1 MTSGQMSRAYDPAAV
16 ERRIYRNWQD
26 NGYFHAVAQPD
37 RPPYTIIM
45 PPPNVTGEL
54 HLGHALEKAL
64 EDALI
69 RYRRM
74 TGAPTLWLPGT
85 DHAGIATQWVVE
97 RQLQDQGSSRHQVGR
112 ESFIERV
119 WEHVE
124 KSGGIIH
131 EQSRRLG
138 ISADWQRHKFTLEPG
153 PSHAVRTTFVSLYR
167 KGLIYRHERI
177 INRCVRCATALSD
190 LEVDYQ
196 DVDGQLYYIRYPLED
211 DPDKAVTVATTRP
224 ETMLGDTGVAVH
236 PDDPRYDGIRG
247 RNAVLPIMGR
257 AIPVVGDEAID
268 PEFGTGALKVT
279 PAHDP
284 VDFEVG
290 QRHRLDA
297 PNVIGEDGNMT
308 AVAGKYAGVERFE
321 ARRRVV
327 AELESLGALEKVEA
341 HRHSVGHCQRCAT
354 VVEPLISM
362 QWFVNVGSHQQPDS
376 IAGKAYRAVKPDDPA
391 AEPDI
396 RIVPERFTRVYLNWL
411 ENIRDWCISRQLW
424 WGHRIPVWY
433 CAPCAHLT
441 VAMDDP
447 DACESCGSAD
457 IRQDADVLDTWFSSG
472 LWPHSTLGW
481 PEKTGDF
488 DYFYPTTVLETGYD
502 ILFFWVARM
511 IMLGIENTG
520 KAPFNTVYLHGL
532 IRDGSGAKMSKT
544 RGNTMDPLDLLEKY
558 GTDALRFALTTGTA
572 PGNDLRFTEN
582 RLESGRNYANKI
594 WNASRFVI
602 SALESE
608 NTTPVGAPIR
618 TSALESENTT
628 GVGAHSSISALESE
642 NTAGVGAPSRTS
654 ALESENTTGVEA
666 PSPISALESENT
678 AGVGAHSRAPIRAP
692 LQGWNNLQP
701 QHREDRWIISRL
713 DRVTAEVNRALE
725 SFELGDAQQ
734 RLHEFI
740 WNDYCDWY
748 IEMAKIRLRNPAQP
762 SPLPTLAHVLERTLR
777 LLHPF
782 MPFITE
788 EIWQTL
794 LSQLPAETPPAAE
807 TPSDNDELAEPP
819 SSIMIAPYPASGGRI
834 DPAAE
839 EEIALVQQAVRA
851 VRNTRAQLRIP
862 AAQRLEALVEA
873 NGQQT
878 AIEDEAD
885 VIRAMSRIEPLRIVS
900 GSDAPNHPR
909 ESGNPR
915 GVTLVVSPLVVR
927 LPLEGIVDLDAESQR
942 LRSELADCARN
953 LERVEKL
960 VSNPNFRQKARPDV
974 VETEEA
980 RLAEL
985 RDRKQRLDEILE
997 QLER

>member
-1 MTSGQMSRAYDPAAV
+1 MTSGQMSRAYDPADV
-16 ERRIYRNWQD
+16 ERRIYQNWMDQ
-26 NGYFHAVAQPD
+26 GYFHATVPSIEEQNPEEQNPKK
-37 RPPYTIIM
+37 PPYTIIM

-97 RQLQDQGSSRHQVGR
+97 RQLMDEGTTRHEVGR
-112 ESFIERV
+112 DAFVERV

-138 ISADWQRHKFTLEPG
+138 ISADWERHKFTLEPG
-153 PSHAVRTTFVSLYR
+153 PSHAVRTTFVSLYE
-167 KGLIYRHERI
+167 KGLIYRRERI

-196 DVDGQLYYIRYPLED
+196 DVDGQLYHIRYPLED
-211 DPDKAVTVATTRP
+211 AQVAASEGYHPNPPPQGAGDSVTVATTRP

-257 AIPVVGDEAID
+257 VIPVVGDEAID
-268 PEFGTGALKVT
+268 PDFGTGALKVT

-308 AVAGKYAGVERFE
+308 EVAGKYAGVERFE

-327 AELESLGALEKVEA
+327 EELDSLGVLEMVEPL
-341 HRHSVGHCQRCAT
+341 RHSVGHCQRCAT

-362 QWFVNVGSHQQPDS
+362 QWFVNVGSHEQPDS
-376 IAGKAYRAVKPDDPA
+376 IAGKAYRAVT
-391 AEPDI
+391 EGDI

-424 WGHRIPVWY
+424 WGHRIPVWH
-433 CAPCAHLT
+433 CGQCSHLT
-441 VAMDDP
+441 VAMEDP
-447 DACESCGSAD
+447 DACAACGSAD
-457 IRQDADVLDTWFSSG
+457 IRQDPDVLDTWFSSG

-481 PEKTGDF
+481 PEEDPEKNPDF

-544 RGNTMDPLDLLEKY
+544 RGNTMDPLELVEKY

-582 RLESGRNYANKI
+582 RLEAGRNYANKI
-594 WNASRFVI
+594 WNASRFVM
-602 SALESE
+602 SVLDS
-608 NTTPVGAPIR
+608 
-618 TSALESENTT
+618 
-628 GVGAHSSISALESE
+628 HSSESGGTGLE
-642 NTAGVGAPSRTS
+642 
-654 ALESENTTGVEA
+654 
-666 PSPISALESENT
+666 
-678 AGVGAHSRAPIRAP
+678 
-692 LQGWNNLQP
+692 GWSSVKP
-701 QHREDRWIISRL
+701 EHREDRWIVSRL
-713 DRVTAEVNRALE
+713 DRVTADVNRALE
-725 SFELGDAQQ
+725 GFELGDAQQ

-748 IEMAKIRLRNPAQP
+748 IEMAKIRLRNGSEL
-762 SPLPTLAHVLERTLR
+762 SPLPTLAHVLERILR

-788 EIWQTL
+788 EVWQAL
-794 LSQLPAETPPAAE
+794 MARLPAENI
-807 TPSDNDELAEPP
+807 SGHGEP
-819 SSIMIAPYPASGGRI
+819 I
-834 DPAAE
+834 
-839 EEIALVQQAVRA
+839 
-851 VRNTRAQLRIP
+851 
-862 AAQRLEALVEA
+862 
-873 NGQQT
+873 
-878 AIEDEAD
+878 
-885 VIRAMSRIEPLRIVS
+885 SRQ
-900 GSDAPNHPR
+900 HP
-909 ESGNPR
+909 
-915 GVTLVVSPLVVR
+915 
-927 LPLEGIVDLDAESQR
+927 
-942 LRSELADCARN
+942 
-953 LERVEKL
+953 
-960 VSNPNFRQKARPDV
+960 
-974 VETEEA
+974 
-980 RLAEL
+980 
-985 RDRKQRLDEILE
+985 
-997 QLER
+997 

>member
-1 MTSGQMSRAYDPAAV
+1 
-16 ERRIYRNWQD
+16 
-26 NGYFHAVAQPD
+26 
-37 RPPYTIIM
+37 
-45 PPPNVTGEL
+45 
-54 HLGHALEKAL
+54 
-64 EDALI
+64 
-69 RYRRM
+69 
-74 TGAPTLWLPGT
+74 
-85 DHAGIATQWVVE
+85 
-97 RQLQDQGSSRHQVGR
+97 
-112 ESFIERV
+112 
-119 WEHVE
+119 
-124 KSGGIIH
+124 
-131 EQSRRLG
+131 
-138 ISADWQRHKFTLEPG
+138 
-153 PSHAVRTTFVSLYR
+153 
-167 KGLIYRHERI
+167 
-177 INRCVRCATALSD
+177 
-190 LEVDYQ
+190 
-196 DVDGQLYYIRYPLED
+196 
-211 DPDKAVTVATTRP
+211 
-224 ETMLGDTGVAVH
+224 
-236 PDDPRYDGIRG
+236 
-247 RNAVLPIMGR
+247 MGR
-257 AIPVVGDEAID
+257 VIPVVGDEAID

-308 AVAGKYAGVERFE
+308 EVAGKYTGVERFE

-327 AELESLGALEKVEA
+327 EELESLGVLEKVDS

-376 IAGKAYRAVKPDDPA
+376 IAGKAYRAVT
-391 AEPDI
+391 EGDI

-433 CAPCAHLT
+433 CGACIYLT
-441 VAMDDP
+441 VAMEDP
-447 DACESCGSAD
+447 DACEACGSTD
-457 IRQDADVLDTWFSSG
+457 IRQDPDVLDTWFSSG

-481 PEKTGDF
+481 PEETDDF

-544 RGNTMDPLDLLEKY
+544 RGNTMDPLDLVEKY

-582 RLESGRNYANKI
+582 RLEAGRNYANKI

-602 SALESE
+602 SSLSAAST
-608 NTTPVGAPIR
+608 NPDGSSAHPGAPFAHPGSP
-618 TSALESENTT
+618 SARHGSPSARH
-628 GVGAHSSISALESE
+628 GSPSARHGSPSAHPEL
-642 NTAGVGAPSRTS
+642 
-654 ALESENTTGVEA
+654 VE
-666 PSPISALESENT
+666 
-678 AGVGAHSRAPIRAP
+678 
-692 LQGWNNLQP
+692 GWSNVTP
-701 QHREDRWIISRL
+701 EHREDRWIISRL
-713 DRVTAEVNRALE
+713 DRVTADVNRALE

-748 IEMAKIRLRNPAQP
+748 IEMAKIRVRNGSEP
-762 SPLPTLAHVLERTLR
+762 SPLPTLAHVLERILR

-794 LSQLPAETPPAAE
+794 KSELPEEGEAGTE
-807 TPSDNDELAEPP
+807 
-819 SSIMIAPYPASGGRI
+819 SIMIAPYPASGERT
-834 DPAAE
+834 DLAAE

-862 AAQRLEALVEA
+862 AAQHLEALVEA
-873 NGQQT
+873 NGQRA
-878 AIEDEAD
+878 AIEAEAD
-885 VIRAMSRIEPLRIVS
+885 VIRAMSRVEPLRIVEGTSEGDS
-900 GSDAPNHPR
+900 GGA
-909 ESGNPR
+909 

-927 LPLEGIVDLDAESQR
+927 LPLEGVVDLDAEGER

-960 VSNPNFRQKARPDV
+960 VSNPNFREKARPDV

-997 QLER
+997 QLGR

>member
-1 MTSGQMSRAYDPAAV
+1 MTSGPMSRAYDPAAV
-16 ERRIYRNWQD
+16 ERRIYRHWQD
-26 NGYFHAVAQPD
+26 GGYFHAVAQSG
-37 RPPYTIIM
+37 RAPYTIIM

-97 RQLQDQGSSRHQVGR
+97 RQLLDEDTSRHEIGR
-112 ESFIERV
+112 EAFVQRV

-138 ISADWQRHKFTLEPG
+138 ISADWQRHRFTLDDG
-153 PSHAVRTTFVSLYR
+153 PSNAVRTTFVRLYH

-196 DVDGQLYYIRYPLED
+196 DVDGQLYHIRYPLQDE
-211 DPDKAVTVATTRP
+211 PDRAVTVATTRP

-236 PDDPRYDGIRG
+236 PGDPRYDGIRG
-247 RNAVLPIMGR
+247 RNVTLPIMGR

-290 QRHRLDA
+290 QRHRLDS
-297 PNVIGEDGNMT
+297 PNVIGEDGRMT
-308 AVAGKYAGVERFE
+308 EVAGKYAGVERFE

-327 AELESLGALEKVEA
+327 AELYSLGVLEKVEA

-362 QWFVNVGSHQQPDS
+362 QWFVNVGRHTDPGS
-376 IAGKAYRAVKPDDPA
+376 IAGKAWRAVAGGEGA
-391 AEPDI
+391 APEI

-424 WGHRIPVWY
+424 WGHRIPVWH
-433 CAPCAHLT
+433 CAPCGYMT
-441 VAMDDP
+441 VAMEDP
-447 DACESCGSAD
+447 EVCEACGAAE
-457 IRQDADVLDTWFSSG
+457 IRQDPDVLDTWFSSG

-481 PEKTGDF
+481 PEKTADF

-532 IRDGSGAKMSKT
+532 IRDGGGAKMSKT

-582 RLESGRNYANKI
+582 RLEAGRNYANKI
-594 WNASRFVI
+594 WNAARFVI
-602 SALESE
+602 SALEGKPGLEGWSDLPE
-608 NTTPVGAPIR
+608 LRNTEQDHITMPADSHLV
-618 TSALESENTT
+618 
-628 GVGAHSSISALESE
+628 
-642 NTAGVGAPSRTS
+642 
-654 ALESENTTGVEA
+654 
-666 PSPISALESENT
+666 
-678 AGVGAHSRAPIRAP
+678 
-692 LQGWNNLQP
+692 
-701 QHREDRWIISRL
+701 DRWIFHRL
-713 DRVTAEVNRALE
+713 NRVTTEVDSYLKE
-725 SFELGDAQQ
+725 FQLGTAQSAIYQ
-734 RLHEFI
+734 FFWTEF
-740 WNDYCDWY
+740 CDWY
-748 IEMAKIRLRNPAQP
+748 IEMSKVRIRAGDS
-762 SPLPTLAHVLERTLR
+762 SPLRVLAHVLERTLR

-788 EIWQTL
+788 EIWQKL
-794 LSQLPAETPPAAE
+794 LAILPKEGGFPE
-807 TPSDNDELAEPP
+807 
-819 SSIMIAPYPASGGRI
+819 SIMIAPFPTPKDHPYVDANADSEMLTVI
-834 DPAAE
+834 QLIQ
-839 EEIALVQQAVRA
+839 EI
-851 VRNTRAQLRIP
+851 RNVRAQLRIP
-862 AAQRLEALVEA
+862 ASQQLEAMVEP
-873 NGQQT
+873 T
-878 AIEDEAD
+878 DVLRRTIEAQAG
-885 VIRAMSRIEPLRIVS
+885 VIRGMARVEPLRIAS
-900 GSDAPNHPR
+900 GGAGPAADGRA
-909 ESGNPR
+909 
-915 GVTLVVSPLVVR
+915 GVTLIAGPLVVR
-927 LPLEGIVDLDAESQR
+927 LPLEGVVDLDAEAQR
-942 LRSELADCARN
+942 LQAELADCARN
-953 LERVEKL
+953 LERVAKL
-960 VSNPNFRQKARPDV
+960 VANPNFRQKARPDV
-974 VETEEA
+974 VEAEES

-985 RDRKQRLDEILE
+985 RERRQRLDEILQ
-997 QLER
+997 QLGRHTPPPDAV

>member
-1 MTSGQMSRAYDPAAV
+1 MEIVAPMTSGQMSRAYDPAAV
-16 ERRIYRNWQD
+16 ERRIYQGWLD
-26 NGYFHAVAQPD
+26 NGYFHAKRDPS
-37 RPPYTIIM
+37 REPYVIIM

-74 TGAPTLWLPGT
+74 SGTPTLWLPGT

-97 RQLQDQGSSRHQVGR
+97 RQIQEEGTSRHEMGR
-112 ESFIERV
+112 DAFVERV

-138 ISADWQRHKFTLEPG
+138 ISADWERHKFTLEPG
-153 PSHAVRTTFVSLYR
+153 PSHAVRTTFVSLYN

-196 DVDGQLYYIRYPLED
+196 DVDGQLYYIRYPLEE
-211 DPDKAVTVATTRP
+211 DPGMTVTVATTRP

-236 PDDPRYDGIRG
+236 PEDPRYDGIRG
-247 RNAVLPIMGR
+247 RNVVLPIMGR
-257 AIPVVGDEAID
+257 SIPVVGDEAID

-308 AVAGKYAGVERFE
+308 EVAGKYAGVERFE

-327 AELESLGALEKVEA
+327 EELESLGVLEKVEQ

-362 QWFVNVGSHQQPDS
+362 QWFVNIGSHEQPDS
-376 IAGKAYRAVKPDDPA
+376 IAGKAYRAVT
-391 AEPDI
+391 EGDI

-433 CAPCAHLT
+433 CGPCGHLT
-441 VAMDDP
+441 VAMEDP
-447 DACESCGSAD
+447 EACEACGSKD
-457 IRQDADVLDTWFSSG
+457 IRQDPDVLDTWFSSG

-481 PEKTGDF
+481 PEDNPDF
-488 DYFYPTTVLETGYD
+488 DYFYPTSVLETGYD

-532 IRDGSGAKMSKT
+532 IRDASGAKMSKT
-544 RGNTMDPLDLLEKY
+544 RGNTMDPLELVEKY

-582 RLESGRNYANKI
+582 RLEAGRNYANKI
-594 WNASRFVI
+594 WNASRFVM
-602 SALESE
+602 SALEGKEGLEGWSE
-608 NTTPVGAPIR
+608 VKP
-618 TSALESENTT
+618 E
-628 GVGAHSSISALESE
+628 
-642 NTAGVGAPSRTS
+642 
-654 ALESENTTGVEA
+654 
-666 PSPISALESENT
+666 
-678 AGVGAHSRAPIRAP
+678 
-692 LQGWNNLQP
+692 
-701 QHREDRWIISRL
+701 HREDRWIVSRL
-713 DRVTAEVNRALE
+713 DRVTADMNHSME

-748 IEMAKIRLRNPAQP
+748 IEMAKIRLRSGREP
-762 SPLPTLAHVLERTLR
+762 SPLPTLAHVLERILR

-788 EIWQTL
+788 EVWQTL
-794 LSQLPAETPPAAE
+794 KAQLPEEGEIDTE
-807 TPSDNDELAEPP
+807 
-819 SSIMIAPYPASGGRI
+819 SIMIAAYPASGGRL
-834 DPAAE
+834 DREAE
-839 EEIALVQQAVRA
+839 DEIALIQQAVRA

-862 AAQRLEALVEA
+862 AGQHLEALVEA
-873 NGQQT
+873 NGQRV
-878 AIEDEAD
+878 AVEDEAD
-885 VIRAMSRIEPLRIVS
+885 VICVMSRVEPLRIVS
-900 GSDAPNHPR
+900 GASEGESDV
-909 ESGNPR
+909 R

-927 LPLEGIVDLDAESQR
+927 LPLEGVVDLDAEGER
-942 LRSELADCARN
+942 LRSELDDCARN

-960 VSNPNFRQKARPDV
+960 VSNPNFREKARPDV
-974 VETEEA
+974 VETEEN

-985 RDRKQRLDEILE
+985 REKKQRLDEILD
-997 QLER
+997 QLAR

>member
-16 ERRIYRNWQD
+16 ERRIYQNWMD
-26 NGYFHAVAQPD
+26 NGYFHATPVPD
-37 RPPYTIIM
+37 RQPYVIIM

-97 RQLQDQGSSRHQVGR
+97 RQIHDEGVSRHDIGR
-112 ESFIERV
+112 EAFVERV

-138 ISADWQRHKFTLEPG
+138 ISADWERHKFTLEPG
-153 PSHAVRTTFVSLYR
+153 PSRAVRTTFVSLYN
-167 KGLIYRHERI
+167 KGLIYRNERI

-211 DPDKAVTVATTRP
+211 APDRYVTVASTRP

-236 PDDPRYDGIRG
+236 PNDQRYDGIRG
-247 RNAVLPIMGR
+247 RNVVLPIMGR
-257 AIPVVGDEAID
+257 VIPVVGDEVID

-308 AVAGKYAGVERFE
+308 GVAGKYAGVERFE

-327 AELESLGALEKVEA
+327 EELDSLGVLEKVEQ
-341 HRHSVGHCQRCAT
+341 HHHSIGHCQRCAT

-362 QWFVNVGSHQQPDS
+362 QWFVNLGSHEQPDS
-376 IAGKAYRAVKPDDPA
+376 IAGKAYRAVTDG
-391 AEPDI
+391 DI

-433 CAPCAHLT
+433 CGSCVRLT
-441 VAMDDP
+441 VAMEDP
-447 DACESCGSAD
+447 DACEACGSAN
-457 IRQDADVLDTWFSSG
+457 IRQDPDVLDTWFSSG

-481 PEKTGDF
+481 PEDNPDF

-520 KAPFNTVYLHGL
+520 KPPFNTVYLHGL

-544 RGNTMDPLDLLEKY
+544 RGNTMDPLDLVEKY

-582 RLESGRNYANKI
+582 RLEAGRNYANKI
-594 WNASRFVI
+594 WNASRFVM
-602 SALESE
+602 SALESA
-608 NTTPVGAPIR
+608 NGAD
-618 TSALESENTT
+618 A
-628 GVGAHSSISALESE
+628 
-642 NTAGVGAPSRTS
+642 
-654 ALESENTTGVEA
+654 
-666 PSPISALESENT
+666 
-678 AGVGAHSRAPIRAP
+678 GAHSRAPLHSHAP
-692 LQGWNNLQP
+692 LQGWSNVTP
-701 QHREDRWIISRL
+701 EHREDRWIVSRL

-725 SFELGDAQQ
+725 GFELGDAQQ

-748 IEMAKIRLRNPAQP
+748 IEMAKIRLRNGSEP
-762 SPLPTLAHVLERTLR
+762 SPLPTLAHVLERILR

-794 LSQLPAETPPAAE
+794 KSRLPEEGESAAE
-807 TPSDNDELAEPP
+807 
-819 SSIMIAPYPASGGRI
+819 SIMIAPYPASGGRA
-834 DPAAE
+834 DQAAE

-862 AAQRLEALVEA
+862 AGQHLEALVEA
-873 NGQQT
+873 NGQT
-878 AIEDEAD
+878 AAIEDEAD
-885 VIRAMSRIEPLRIVS
+885 VIRAMSRVEPLRIVS
-900 GSDAPNHPR
+900 GG
-909 ESGNPR
+909 SGSEAGAR
-915 GVTLVVSPLVVR
+915 GVALVISPLVVR
-927 LPLEGIVDLDAESQR
+927 LPLEGVVDLDAEGGR
-942 LRSELADCARN
+942 LRSELADCVRN

-960 VSNPNFRQKARPDV
+960 VSNPNFREKARPDV

-985 RDRKQRLDEILE
+985 RERKQRLDEILD
-997 QLER
+997 QLGR

>member
-16 ERRIYRNWQD
+16 ERRIYQNWMD
-26 NGYFHAVAQPD
+26 KGYFHAAPKPGQS
-37 RPPYTIIM
+37 PYTIIM

-74 TGAPTLWLPGT
+74 TGTPTLWLPGT

-97 RQLQDQGSSRHQVGR
+97 RQLLDEGTSRHAVGR
-112 ESFIERV
+112 DAFVERV

-138 ISADWQRHKFTLEPG
+138 ISADWERHKFTLEPG
-153 PSHAVRTTFVSLYR
+153 PSHAVRTTFVSLYE

-196 DVDGQLYYIRYPLED
+196 DVDGQLYHIRYPLED
-211 DPDKAVTVATTRP
+211 DPDKGVTVATTRP

-247 RNAVLPIMGR
+247 RNVVLPIVGR
-257 AIPVVGDEAID
+257 VIPVVGDEAID

-321 ARRRVV
+321 CRRRVV
-327 AELESLGALEKVEA
+327 EELESLGVLEKVEP

-362 QWFVNVGSHQQPDS
+362 QWFVNVGSHEQPNS
-376 IAGKAYRAVKPDDPA
+376 IAGKAYRAVT
-391 AEPDI
+391 EGDI

-433 CAPCAHLT
+433 CGPCGHLT
-441 VAMDDP
+441 VAMEDP
-447 DACESCGSAD
+447 DACEACGSAD
-457 IRQDADVLDTWFSSG
+457 VRQDPDVLDTWFSSG

-481 PEKTGDF
+481 PEETDDF
-488 DYFYPTTVLETGYD
+488 NYFYPTTVLETGYD

-544 RGNTMDPLDLLEKY
+544 RGNTMDPLDLVEKY

-582 RLESGRNYANKI
+582 RLEAGRNYANKI

-602 SALESE
+602 SQLEGSQGLE
-608 NTTPVGAPIR
+608 GWSNVTP
-618 TSALESENTT
+618 E
-628 GVGAHSSISALESE
+628 
-642 NTAGVGAPSRTS
+642 
-654 ALESENTTGVEA
+654 
-666 PSPISALESENT
+666 
-678 AGVGAHSRAPIRAP
+678 
-692 LQGWNNLQP
+692 
-701 QHREDRWIISRL
+701 HREDRWIVSRL
-713 DRVTAEVNRALE
+713 DRVTADVNRALE

-748 IEMAKIRLRNPAQP
+748 IEMAKIRLRNGSEP
-762 SPLPTLAHVLERTLR
+762 SPLPTLAHVLERILR

-794 LSQLPAETPPAAE
+794 KSELPEEGDAQAE
-807 TPSDNDELAEPP
+807 
-819 SSIMIAPYPASGGRI
+819 SIMVAPYPASGGRT

-862 AAQRLEALVEA
+862 AAQHLEALVEA
-873 NGQQT
+873 NGQRA
-878 AIEDEAD
+878 AIEAEAD
-885 VIRAMSRIEPLRIVS
+885 VIRAMSRVEPLRIVEGGALRQAQDEQDGGAS
-900 GSDAPNHPR
+900 
-909 ESGNPR
+909 
-915 GVTLVVSPLVVR
+915 VTLVVSPLVVR
-927 LPLEGIVDLDAESQR
+927 LPLEGVVDLDAEGER

-960 VSNPNFRQKARPDV
+960 VSNPNFREKARPDV

-997 QLER
+997 QLGR

>member
-1 MTSGQMSRAYDPAAV
+1 MPRAYNAADV
-16 ERRIYRNWQD
+16 ERRIYQNWLD
-26 NGYFHAVAQPD
+26 KDYFHAVPQAGQQP
-37 RPPYTIIM
+37 YVIIM

-74 TGAPTLWLPGT
+74 TGVPTLWLPGT

-97 RQLQDQGSSRHQVGR
+97 RQLIDEGTSRHDIGR
-112 ESFIERV
+112 EAFVRRV

-138 ISADWQRHKFTLEPG
+138 ISADWERHKFTLDDG
-153 PSHAVRTTFVSLYR
+153 PSKAVRTTFVSLYE

-190 LEVDYQ
+190 LEVDYD
-196 DVDGQLYYIRYPLED
+196 DVDGQLYHIRYPLED
-211 DPDKAVTVATTRP
+211 DPDRCVTVATTRP

-247 RNAVLPIMGR
+247 RNVVLPIMGR
-257 AIPVVGDEAID
+257 VIPVVGDEAID

-297 PNVIGEDGNMT
+297 PNVIGEDGAMT
-308 AVAGKYAGVERFE
+308 RVAGKYAGVERFE

-327 AELESLGALEKVEA
+327 EELDSLGVLEKVEP
-341 HRHSVGHCQRCAT
+341 HQHSVGHCQRCAT

-362 QWFVNVGSHQQPDS
+362 QWFVNIGSHEQPDS
-376 IAGKAYRAVKPDDPA
+376 IAGKAYRAVT
-391 AEPDI
+391 EGDI

-433 CAPCAHLT
+433 CDSCGHMT
-441 VAMDDP
+441 VAMADP
-447 DACESCGSAD
+447 DTCEACRSTG
-457 IRQDADVLDTWFSSG
+457 IRQDPDVLDTWFSSG

-481 PEKTGDF
+481 PGDTGDF

-520 KAPFNTVYLHGL
+520 KPPFNTVYLHGL

-544 RGNTMDPLDLLEKY
+544 RGNTMDPLDLVEKY

-582 RLESGRNYANKI
+582 RLEAGRNYANKI

-602 SALESE
+602 SQLEGVRSSHPD
-608 NTTPVGAPIR
+608 TP
-618 TSALESENTT
+618 S
-628 GVGAHSSISALESE
+628 AHSDAP
-642 NTAGVGAPSRTS
+642 TAHPE
-654 ALESENTTGVEA
+654 LVE
-666 PSPISALESENT
+666 
-678 AGVGAHSRAPIRAP
+678 
-692 LQGWNNLQP
+692 GWSDVTP
-701 QHREDRWIISRL
+701 EHREDRWIISRL
-713 DRVTAEVNRALE
+713 DRVTADVNRSLE

-740 WNDYCDWY
+740 WSDYCDWY
-748 IEMAKIRLRNPAQP
+748 IEMAKIRLRNGGEP
-762 SPLPTLAHVLERTLR
+762 SPLPTLAHVLERILR

-788 EIWQTL
+788 EVWQTL
-794 LSQLPAETPPAAE
+794 KSELPEETI
-807 TPSDNDELAEPP
+807 SGHGELAEPP
-819 SSIMIAPYPASGGRI
+819 ESIMLAPYPVSNGRI

-873 NGQQT
+873 NGQRA

-885 VIRAMSRIEPLRIVS
+885 VIRALSRIEPLNIVS
-900 GSDAPNHPR
+900 GDDATR
-909 ESGNPR
+909 RSGESGSLR

-927 LPLEGIVDLDAESQR
+927 LPLEGVVDLDAEGER
-942 LRSELADCARN
+942 LRAELADCDKN

-960 VSNPNFRQKARPDV
+960 VSNPNFREKARPDV
-974 VETEEA
+974 VENEEA

-985 RDRKQRLDEILE
+985 RDRQQRLHEILE
-997 QLER
+997 QLGR